1 MELVDAIQNSG
12 LLVSGVIVLGSL
24 VGVTLVLQVGP
35 TTRENCLCSV
45 CLLAPTI
52 VVTRRD
58 GGTKM
63 VTDLN

>member
-35 TTRENCLCSV
+35 TTRENCLFSV
-45 CLLAPTI
+45 CLVI
-52 VVTRRD
+52 
-58 GGTKM
+58 GYY
-63 VTDLN
+63 NSCS